1 MNLIKIDQSLCI
13 KCGICTK
20 VCPTGAL
27 CMKENGPQENDSN
40 PCIACGQCVAV
51 CPHGAIDNVKTP
63 LSNQVEIK
71 NSSAINSETAEQ
83 FLRSRRSI
91 RCYKDTPV
99 PQEKLSK
106 LVDIAHFAPTASNSQ
121 GISYIIVKDKKTLE
135 RATKVTME
143 WMEQQLDNPSHWSFK
158 MHVHNYR
165 KTGIDTILRN
175 APHLILAIAPRDFK
189 NGRENTIFSFS
200 YLELFAT
207 TLGLGS
213 CFAGLFEMCAFS
225 NYYPLLELFNIPTNK
240 VITGAVMVGY
250 PKYKYKRLVDR
261 NSIDVTYID

>member
-20 VCPTGAL
+20 VCPTRIL
-27 CMKENGPQENDSN
+27 SMNENGPQENDSKCMYCLWSMCCRM
-40 PCIACGQCVAV
+40 PY
-51 CPHGAIDNVKTP
+51 GAIDNVKTP
-63 LSNQVEIK
+63 LSNQVDIK
-71 NSSAINSETAEQ
+71 NFPVINSQTAEQ

-91 RCYKDTPV
+91 RCYKNTPV
-99 PQEKLSK
+99 PQEKLLK

-121 GISYIIVKDKKTLE
+121 GISYIIVKDKKILE
-135 RATKVTME
+135 KATKVIIE
-143 WMEQQLDNPSHWSFK
+143 WMEHQLDNPSHWSFPR
-158 MHVHNYR
+158 HVHNYR

-175 APHLILAIAPRDFK
+175 APHLILATAPRDFK
-189 NGRENTIFSFS
+189 NGRENTISSFS

-213 CFAGLFEMCAFS
+213 CWAGLFEMCAFS
-225 NYYPLLELFNIPTNK
+225 NYYPLLELFNIPTDK
-240 VITGAVMVGY
+240 AITGAVMVGY

-261 NSIDVTYID
+261 NPIDVTCIE